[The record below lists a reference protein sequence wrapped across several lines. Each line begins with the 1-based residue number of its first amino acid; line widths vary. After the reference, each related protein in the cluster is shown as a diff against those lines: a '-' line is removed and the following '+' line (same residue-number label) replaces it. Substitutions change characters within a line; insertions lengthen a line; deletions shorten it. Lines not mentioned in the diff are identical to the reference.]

1 MMPKNSYIE
10 QLISDDRKKKSRG
23 AFLGHKPRLET
34 FIRQVIQSVPK
45 RGCCAVKTLAP
56 EGEVSPQCSCIT
68 AYISSLILLGQA
80 NFFAYVCPPNEGC
93 RLY

>member
-10 QLISDDRKKKSRG
+10 QLISDDWKKKQRRI
-23 AFLGHKPRLET
+23 LGSQASPGGTHSASNTEC
-34 FIRQVIQSVPK
+34 PK

-56 EGEVSPQCSCIT
+56 EDEVSPQCSCIT